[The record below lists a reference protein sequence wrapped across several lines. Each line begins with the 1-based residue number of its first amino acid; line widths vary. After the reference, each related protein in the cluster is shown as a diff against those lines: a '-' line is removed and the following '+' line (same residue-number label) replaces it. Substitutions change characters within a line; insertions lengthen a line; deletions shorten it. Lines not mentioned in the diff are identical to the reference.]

1 MLVDADAHYLK
12 SHEWV
17 KQDGNICSVGLSA
30 YALEQLGDIV
40 YIELPEVGTEFKKED
55 IFGVIESVKSA
66 SDMYMPISGKVV
78 EVNTEIPDNPDR
90 LSKDAYGA
98 GWLLRIEAAD
108 PDPAE
113 LDTLM
118 DATAY
123 QQFLETE
130 G

>member
-1 MLVDADAHYLK
+1 MMVDAEARYLK

-17 KQDGNICSVGLSA
+17 KEQDGNVFSVGLSA

-40 YIELPEVGTEFKKED
+40 YVELPDSGTELKKDEP
-55 IFGVIESVKSA
+55 FGVIESVKSA
-66 SDMYMPISGKVV
+66 ADMYMPISGKIM
-78 EVNTEIPDNPDR
+78 EVNTDIPDNPDT

-98 GWLLRIEAAD
+98 GWLVRVKAAD
-108 PDPAE
+108 SAE

-118 DATAY
+118 DAPAY

>member
-1 MLVDADAHYLK
+1 MMVDADARYLK

-17 KQDGNICSVGLSA
+17 KKQDGNVFSVGLSA

-40 YIELPEVGTEFKKED
+40 YVELPTVGGELKKEEM
-55 IFGVIESVKSA
+55 FGVIESVKSA
-66 SDMYMPISGKVV
+66 ADMYTPISGKIV
-78 EVNTEIPDNPDR
+78 EVNADVPDNPDM

-98 GWLLRIEAAD
+98 GWLMRVEAT
-108 PDPAE
+108 DPAE
-113 LDTLM
+113 LDALM
-118 DATAY
+118 DAAAY

>member
-1 MLVDADAHYLK
+1 MMVDAEARYLK

-17 KQDGNICSVGLSA
+17 KEQDGNVFSVGLSA

-40 YIELPEVGTEFKKED
+40 YVELPDSGTELKKDEP
-55 IFGVIESVKSA
+55 FGVIESVKSA
-66 SDMYMPISGKVV
+66 ADMYMPISGKIM
-78 EVNTEIPDNPDR
+78 EVNTDIPDNPDT

-98 GWLLRIEAAD
+98 GWLVRVEAAD
-108 PDPAE
+108 SAE

-118 DATAY
+118 DAPAY

>member
-1 MLVDADAHYLK
+1 MMVDADARYLK

-17 KQDGNICSVGLSA
+17 KKQDGNVYSVGLSA

-40 YIELPEVGTEFKKED
+40 YIELPAVGKELKKEEM
-55 IFGVIESVKSA
+55 FGVIESVKSA
-66 SDMYMPISGKVV
+66 ADMYTPISGKIVA
-78 EVNTEIPDNPDR
+78 VNADVPDNPDM
-90 LSKDAYGA
+90 LSKDAYDA
-98 GWLLRIEAAD
+98 GWLMRVEAT
-108 PDPAE
+108 DPAE

-118 DATAY
+118 DAAAY

>member
-1 MLVDADAHYLK
+1 MMVDADARYLK

-17 KQDGNICSVGLSA
+17 KKQDGNVFSVGLSA

-40 YIELPEVGTEFKKED
+40 YIELPAVGGELKKEE

-66 SDMYMPISGKVV
+66 ADMYTPISGKIIQ
-78 EVNTEIPDNPDR
+78 VNEDIPDNPDM

-98 GWLLRIEAAD
+98 GWLIKVEAAD
-108 PDPAE
+108 SAE
-113 LDTLM
+113 LDTLL
-118 DATAY
+118 DAAAY
-123 QQFLETE
+123 QEFLETE

>member
-1 MLVDADAHYLK
+1 MMVDADARYLK

-17 KQDGNICSVGLSA
+17 KKQDGNVFSVGLSA

-40 YIELPEVGTEFKKED
+40 YIELPAVGKELKKEEM
-55 IFGVIESVKSA
+55 FGVIESVKSA
-66 SDMYMPISGKVV
+66 ADMYTPISGKIV
-78 EVNTEIPDNPDR
+78 EVNADVPDNPDM

-98 GWLLRIEAAD
+98 GWLMRVEATA
-108 PDPAE
+108 PAE
-113 LDTLM
+113 LDALM

-123 QQFLETE
+123 EKFLETE

>member
-1 MLVDADAHYLK
+1 MMVDADARYLK

-17 KQDGNICSVGLSA
+17 KKQDGNVFSVGLSA

-40 YIELPEVGTEFKKED
+40 YIELPEVGKELKKEEM
-55 IFGVIESVKSA
+55 FGVIESVKSA
-66 SDMYMPISGKVV
+66 ADMYTPISGKIV
-78 EVNTEIPDNPDR
+78 EVNADVPDNPDM

-98 GWLLRIEAAD
+98 GWLMRVEAT
-108 PDPAE
+108 DPAE
-113 LDTLM
+113 LDALM
-118 DATAY
+118 DAAAY